1 MNNSEYNIFEE
12 VQKTKEYQ
20 SYEAVQSHINSNESN
35 SFQSETLV
43 SEEYGLPCLLVSCTG
58 GTTRNEVDTFTVVID
73 ARAETDASAYEIL
86 SNALGVLG
94 EQANI
99 QDGALR
105 NVTINSLARWGSDPV
120 RPDLKLCTAT
130 VLVVAH
136 REAAT
141 IQES

>member
-1 MNNSEYNIFEE
+1 MNILKPVDIENEVRLALKDYFE
-12 VQKTKEYQ
+12 VYCRPLPK
-20 SYEAVQSHINSNESN
+20 
-35 SFQSETLV
+35 
-43 SEEYGLPCLLVSCTG
+43 EYGLPCLLVSCTG
-58 GTTRNEVDTFTVVID
+58 GSTRNEVDTFTVVID
-73 ARAETDASAYEIL
+73 ARAETDASAYETL

-105 NVTINSLARWGSDPV
+105 NVSINSLARWGSDPV
-120 RPDLKLCTAT
+120 RPDIKLCTAT
-130 VLVVAH
+130 VLIVAH